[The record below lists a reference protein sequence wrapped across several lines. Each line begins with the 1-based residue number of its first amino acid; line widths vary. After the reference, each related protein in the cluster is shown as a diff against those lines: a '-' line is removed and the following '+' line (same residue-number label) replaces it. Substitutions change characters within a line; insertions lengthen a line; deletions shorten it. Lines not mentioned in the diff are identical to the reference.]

1 MIKKEIYKYV
11 SFILVFS
18 FYSCRPDIKQGSGV
32 LIFSKTAGFRHKSI
46 KTGVEA
52 IRLLGQK
59 HGFMVNHT
67 ENANDFTT
75 KVLDNYRAV
84 IFLNTTG
91 DILNNTQQE
100 HFERYIQA
108 GGGWIGIHSA
118 ADTEYK
124 WPWYGKMVGAYFDS
138 HPKIQ
143 EAELIVTNKTHPA
156 TIKLPDRWR
165 RRDEWYNYK
174 NLSPDVNILLKIDES
189 TYEGGTNGKNH
200 PMAWYHTYDGG
211 RAFYTGSGHTKET
224 YREELFLQHLL
235 AGIKWVMGGDD
246 LDYSKAKPEE
256 NRFVITVLDQEFDE
270 PMELD
275 IFSDGRIIFIE
286 RKGAIKIHY
295 PAEQATKTIATI
307 PVHHQHEDG
316 LLGIALD
323 PDYDKNNWI
332 YLFYSP
338 IGSESKQHV
347 SRFMLRNEMLDLSSE
362 KVLLEIP
369 VQRTECCHSGGSL
382 EFDSQENLYISV
394 GDNTNP
400 FASDGYAPID
410 ERSDRAAWDARR
422 SSSNPNDLRGK
433 ILRIRPRPDG
443 TYSIPNGNLFPPGTA
458 GTRPEIYTMGCRNPF
473 RIHID
478 WHTEFLY
485 WGDIGPDAGEDRLA
499 RGPKGYDEVNQA
511 REPGNFGWPLFVG
524 DNKPYNRFLFADS
537 VASKKYNPSA
547 PINDSPHNTG
557 LKDLPVAQPAF
568 IWYPY
573 VESPDFPLLGVGGRN
588 AMAGLVYYFDDYKNT
603 RNNFPKYYDKKLFI
617 YDWMR
622 GWIMAVKMNATGDF
636 VTLEPFL
643 PGEKFHNPIDMIMWK
658 DGALY
663 VLEYGTTW
671 YTKNRDA
678 RLLRIHYESG
688 NRAPRA
694 NIYADKTVGGVPHAV
709 QFSAAGS
716 IDLDKDNLVY
726 NWSFTN
732 DSIQSHNINPQYV
745 FNEPGIY
752 NISLTVKDGHGNIG
766 VAKKEILVGNEN
778 PIVEWN
784 IVGNSSFYWNDTPF
798 QYSVVVSDAEDDKIK
813 DRDIV
818 VTIDYLS
825 EGFDLTQIQTNH
837 KNIQH
842 KLQYFTGLDLIKD
855 ADCRKCHSIKKNS
868 AGPKYFDIAARYKEQ
883 ENAVELLAKRII
895 NGSGGVWGKTSMA
908 AHPQYNLDEAGEMVK
923 YILSLGDPPIAKRY
937 PVKGGYTPVDHA
949 GDNNPGKYILI
960 ASYTDRGANGLPP
973 ARTESLIILSPP
985 IMEFENFSEASSKI
999 NTFLVPNKYLETM
1012 GLSGN
1017 VKFVLGM
1024 KNNSYIKFDAIDFT
1038 GITSL
1043 ECGLGAGFGMHFGGN
1058 MIIQLDSI
1066 NSNMIGQTSITVPES
1081 EFLSG
1086 YQIVTIPL
1094 IKSEGIHDLYFTFA
1108 NTEYSEEDVGF
1119 LDFMKFRIDKPNLP

>member
-18 FYSCRPDIKQGSGV
+18 FYSCRPDIKQGAGV

-91 DILNNTQQE
+91 DILNNTQQD

-224 YREELFLQHLL
+224 YREELFLQHLH

-338 IGSESKQHV
+338 IGSDPKQHV

-382 EFDSQENLYISV
+382 EFDSQENLYISF
-394 GDNTNP
+394 T
-400 FASDGYAPID
+400 SDGYAPID

-458 GTRPEIYTMGCRNPF
+458 GTRPEIYTMGSRNPF

-478 WHTEFLY
+478 RHTEFLY

-524 DNKPYNRFLFADS
+524 DNKPYNRFLFANS

-658 DGALY
+658 DGTLY

-752 NISLTVKDGHGNIG
+752 NISLTVKD
-766 VAKKEILVGNEN
+766 
-778 PIVEWN
+778 
-784 IVGNSSFYWNDTPF
+784 
-798 QYSVVVSDAEDDKIK
+798 
-813 DRDIV
+813 
-818 VTIDYLS
+818 
-825 EGFDLTQIQTNH
+825 
-837 KNIQH
+837 
-842 KLQYFTGLDLIKD
+842 
-855 ADCRKCHSIKKNS
+855 
-868 AGPKYFDIAARYKEQ
+868 
-883 ENAVELLAKRII
+883 
-895 NGSGGVWGKTSMA
+895 
-908 AHPQYNLDEAGEMVK
+908 
-923 YILSLGDPPIAKRY
+923 
-937 PVKGGYTPVDHA
+937 DH
-949 GDNNPGKYILI
+949 
-960 ASYTDRGANGLPP
+960 
-973 ARTESLIILSPP
+973 
-985 IMEFENFSEASSKI
+985 
-999 NTFLVPNKYLETM
+999 
-1012 GLSGN
+1012 
-1017 VKFVLGM
+1017 
-1024 KNNSYIKFDAIDFT
+1024 
-1038 GITSL
+1038 
-1043 ECGLGAGFGMHFGGN
+1043 
-1058 MIIQLDSI
+1058 
-1066 NSNMIGQTSITVPES
+1066 
-1081 EFLSG
+1081 
-1086 YQIVTIPL
+1086 
-1094 IKSEGIHDLYFTFA
+1094 
-1108 NTEYSEEDVGF
+1108 
-1119 LDFMKFRIDKPNLP
+1119 